1 MDRAT
6 AIRTLGLP
14 EDASDEQI
22 QTALTEFVNA
32 FEPENPTAAVAAANA
47 NDDPEEPEEPEEPA
61 EPEPAVTPIS
71 RSQLRAATGKDKD
84 KPLVQLDRSTYDALL
99 AQVKLGVS
107 AHERLEKVER
117 DKLLD
122 EAMAAGKFPPARRDA
137 WEKYM
142 QTDYEGAK
150 AALAE
155 LQPGLVP
162 IQEIGGGGAGEEEE
176 AIIYPIHLFPEI
188 QKRKAREAAVA
199 AGLREPG
206 RVQTDGSMRRGV

>member
-1 MDRAT
+1 
-6 AIRTLGLP
+6 
-14 EDASDEQI
+14 
-22 QTALTEFVNA
+22 
-32 FEPENPTAAVAAANA
+32 
-47 NDDPEEPEEPEEPA
+47 
-61 EPEPAVTPIS
+61 
-71 RSQLRAATGKDKD
+71 
-84 KPLVQLDRSTYDALL
+84 
-99 AQVKLGVS
+99 
-107 AHERLEKVER
+107 
-117 DKLLD
+117 
-122 EAMAAGKFPPARRDA
+122 MAAGKFPPARRDA

>member
-61 EPEPAVTPIS
+61 LAPARITPA
-71 RSQLRAATGKDKD
+71 QLRAASAKDKD

-99 AQVKLGVS
+99 AQVNLGVK
-107 AHERLEKVER
+107 AHERLDQVER
-117 DKLLD
+117 DRLLD

-142 QTDYEGAK
+142 QTDYDGAK
-150 AALAE
+150 EALAE
-155 LQPGLVP
+155 LQPGLIPVN
-162 IQEIGGGGAGEEEE
+162 EIGGGSGGEEEE
-176 AIIYPIHLFPEI
+176 AIVYPLHLFPEI
-188 QKRKAREAAVA
+188 AKRKAREARIA
-199 AGLREPG
+199 AGMAEPS
-206 RVQTDGSMRRGV
+206 RIQTDGSMRRGSVA